1 MQHIVAKKAIP
12 SLQVKPMGQTFVL
25 LTGEFNPLVSAEAAR
40 SFPIETMLVKKGT
53 IRYSS
58 IFIGFLMEPTSRI
71 TIASF
76 TCPYSSIIVGK
87 KRNNTE
93 KGMDIFFVTCI
104 RSIAATN
111 SLTVVLTIRKYAI
124 IIPGKICVKSAIIP
138 VNRTLMILG
147 KYGINSF
154 GTNAE
159 NKYIPK

>member
-87 KRNNTE
+87 NETIQKRAW
-93 KGMDIFFVTCI
+93 IFFCYMHPI
-104 RSIAATN
+104 HS
-111 SLTVVLTIRKYAI
+111 
-124 IIPGKICVKSAIIP
+124 G
-138 VNRTLMILG
+138 
-147 KYGINSF
+147 
-154 GTNAE
+154 
-159 NKYIPK
+159 NKLAYSCAYN

>member
-58 IFIGFLMEPTSRI
+58 I
-71 TIASF
+71 F

>member
-76 TCPYSSIIVGK
+76 TCPYSSMEKNETIQ
-87 KRNNTE
+87 KRAW
-93 KGMDIFFVTCI
+93 IFFLLHA
-104 RSIAATN
+104 SD
-111 SLTVVLTIRKYAI
+111 
-124 IIPGKICVKSAIIP
+124 P
-138 VNRTLMILG
+138 
-147 KYGINSF
+147 
-154 GTNAE
+154 
-159 NKYIPK
+159 